1 MKCISR
7 VGCSSSVRSLKLTE
21 MVEMVGI
28 EDDDE
33 EIKSRPEDTVK
44 GYQVKE
50 EFMPILT
57 KNCVT
62 KSVKSRSALLEMI
75 CEIISEF
82 EKKDL
87 SKTKEGD
94 LKSNISLVEG
104 ITKNECGG

>member
-1 MKCISR
+1 
-7 VGCSSSVRSLKLTE
+7 

-33 EIKSRPEDTVK
+33 EIQSRPEDTVK